1 MHVVRLNLFKGTLV
15 TCTYRKITIFK
26 VCALWSFMHI
36 WSIIAIHTSRNVLC
50 GCMYVLKYYLEHAWI
65 DRKQLEKIFLF
76 FLIITFKVRHA
87 SFEERIESKNEC
99 YLFKTDWIFP
109 KSNYVCTLH
118 LVSYIQ
124 IRVCYSCQASQKSI
138 TFPQNSRVKK

>member
-1 MHVVRLNLFKGTLV
+1 MKWLDNLASIINQSRSLIVSILFQLDARGEIKGWISNEISNKNVKKCFEKTSLQRYTSYLNV
-15 TCTYRKITIFK
+15 YRKITIFK

-87 SFEERIESKNEC
+87 SFERENRE
-99 YLFKTDWIFP
+99 
-109 KSNYVCTLH
+109 
-118 LVSYIQ
+118 
-124 IRVCYSCQASQKSI
+124 QKWMLS
-138 TFPQNSRVKK
+138 F

>member
-1 MHVVRLNLFKGTLV
+1 MKWLDNLASIINQSRSLIVSILFQLDARGEIKGWISNENTNKDVKKCLKKLPFKGTLV

-87 SFEERIESKNEC
+87 SFERENRE
-99 YLFKTDWIFP
+99 
-109 KSNYVCTLH
+109 
-118 LVSYIQ
+118 
-124 IRVCYSCQASQKSI
+124 QKWMLS
-138 TFPQNSRVKK
+138 F